1 MIDFKGL
8 FCALLFVVVV
18 PQWTVAQNNT
28 NSPYTRYG
36 YGQLSDQNFA
46 NSKAMGG
53 VAYGLRDGNHIN
65 PVNPASYTAIDS
77 LTFLFDAG
85 LTLQNTN
92 FSEGAN
98 RLNAKNSSFDY
109 VAMQF
114 RVQRWMAM
122 SIGLLPYSNVGY
134 NMDRYTEGD
143 EDTPANTQ
151 HFFGDGGFHQLYLGM
166 GFRVMRNLSVG
177 VNASYFWGGMDRS
190 MNVIYVNTSNYNYTD
205 TLHLSVRD
213 YKLDFGIQYT
223 QPWGRKH
230 VMTVGAVY
238 SPKKNLNSH
247 SYLGI
252 ATASGT
258 SQQVK
263 KDVDYG
269 LAHSFGLGMTYVY
282 DRRLT
287 VGADYT
293 FQKWGDVK
301 FDGEENELC
310 DRSKIAIGAEYRP
323 SLLPKNYLSHVR
335 YRAGVYYS
343 DPYYKIDGKRAT
355 REYGVSAGFGLPVPR
370 MRSLFSISAQY
381 IRVDGRGAQLI
392 NENYVRINLGLT
404 FNERWF
410 FKRKVE

>member
-1 MIDFKGL
+1 M
-8 FCALLFVVVV
+8 
-18 PQWTVAQNNT
+18 
-28 NSPYTRYG
+28 
-36 YGQLSDQNFA
+36 
-46 NSKAMGG
+46 
-53 VAYGLRDGNHIN
+53 
-65 PVNPASYTAIDS
+65 
-77 LTFLFDAG
+77 
-85 LTLQNTN
+85 
-92 FSEGAN
+92 
-98 RLNAKNSSFDY
+98 
-109 VAMQF
+109 
-114 RVQRWMAM
+114 
-122 SIGLLPYSNVGY
+122 
-134 NMDRYTEGD
+134 
-143 EDTPANTQ
+143 
-151 HFFGDGGFHQLYLGM
+151 
-166 GFRVMRNLSVG
+166 
-177 VNASYFWGGMDRS
+177 
-190 MNVIYVNTSNYNYTD
+190 
-205 TLHLSVRD
+205 
-213 YKLDFGIQYT
+213 
-223 QPWGRKH
+223 
-230 VMTVGAVY
+230 
-238 SPKKNLNSH
+238 
-247 SYLGI
+247 
-252 ATASGT
+252 
-258 SQQVK
+258 
-263 KDVDYG
+263 DYG

-293 FQKWGDVK
+293 FQKWGGVK